1 MRGRIFAALL
11 SAGLLAAL
19 WAPAPAA
26 AAGLRPYERGAFTR
40 SLKAGGTVV
49 VAVYADW

>member
-11 SAGLLAAL
+11 LAGFLAAL
-19 WAPAPAA
+19 WAPAPAE
-26 AAGLRPYERGAFTR
+26 AAGLKPYEHEAFTR

-49 VAVYADW
+49 VAANW